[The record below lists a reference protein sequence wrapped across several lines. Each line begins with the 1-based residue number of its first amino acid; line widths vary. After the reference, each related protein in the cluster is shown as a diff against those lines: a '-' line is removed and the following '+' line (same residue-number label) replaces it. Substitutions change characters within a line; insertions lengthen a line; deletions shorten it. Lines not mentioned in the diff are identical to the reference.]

1 MAGYWPIYFFCMF
14 VNYDG
19 VKVEKH
25 EKIKTMR
32 PISSYLD

>member
-1 MAGYWPIYFFCMF
+1 MF